1 MPAAEEVLG
10 NPSSV
15 LQLIYF
21 LTALVFIP
29 AVLLMTTAFTRVL
42 VVLSFARTA
51 VGAGQLPPTAILIGL
66 ALFLTIFIMAPVGN
80 EVYGQAWVPYRD
92 GTMTFEEAFQKAQGP
107 LKDFML
113 KETRENDLE
122 LFLRLGGH
130 PLPVPRDEIPMTSL
144 IPAFA
149 ISELKTAFQIG
160 FILYIPFLVIDMV
173 VASTLMSMGMLMLP
187 PVLVSLPFK
196 VLLFVLVDGWH
207 LLVQNLVESF

>member
-1 MPAAEEVLG
+1 MPADDVLG
-10 NPSSV
+10 NPSAV
-15 LQLIYF
+15 LQILYF

-29 AVLLMTTAFTRVL
+29 AALMMTTAFTRVL

-66 ALFLTIFIMAPVGN
+66 SLFLTIFIMAPVGN
-80 EVYGQAWVPYRD
+80 QVYEEAWLPYRE
-92 GTMTFEEAFQKAQGP
+92 GTITFEEAFRIAQEP
-107 LKDFML
+107 LKAFML
-113 KETRENDLE
+113 KETREQDLE

-130 PLPVPRDEIPMTSL
+130 PVPLPREEIPMTAL

-160 FILYIPFLVIDMV
+160 FILYLPFLVIDMV

-207 LLVQNLVESF
+207 LLVQNLVASF